1 MESSRLPFNGML
13 NLSINNQLEAD
24 KIFLSRLG
32 SQSQRRIYFILP
44 TLETSQIIGV
54 VCDFRKILAI
64 SPELIRLRK
73 EFLVGTVLGGLINGG
88 FYIRGGGGW
97 GGGVRDISQV
107 ENIHDSVDQN
117 TYSSYKVRAPLR
129 AANNPG

>member
-1 MESSRLPFNGML
+1 MESSRLPFNVML

-44 TLETSQIIGV
+44 TLETSQIIGF

-88 FYIRGGGGW
+88 FYIRGGGG
-97 GGGVRDISQV
+97 GGVRDISQV